1 MKKAASSITKLKCWR
16 YRVSIIGLLVT
27 MLWPTLVN
35 ANSMVTLQKIDFASL
50 AGNRV
55 EMRLD
60 FDGTPPQPRS
70 YTIDEPARITLDL
83 FDVTSSLESKYHS
96 LGVGN
101 ARSVTVLE
109 TNDRTRIVVNL
120 TQLVNYKTS
129 VDGNSL
135 YIMLGSGGTGF
146 SSQANTTAEQTP
158 EAADEQVSSKIAIVS
173 PENYVTDI
181 DFHRGE
187 KGEGRVE
194 ISLSRPDLE
203 IDISQQGKNIR
214 IRFLNASIPEKL
226 LRRLDV
232 IDFATPVQYVD
243 AMPEGDGAAIF
254 VEVEGTYDYMAYQA
268 NDKLVLDF
276 KPITSNE
283 AEKRLKE
290 MFPYNGEKLS
300 LNFQDIEVRSVLQ
313 LIADFT
319 NLNLVASD
327 TVGGRITLRL
337 QNVPWD
343 QALDLILKTK
353 GLDKR
358 QIGNV
363 LMIGPADEIANRER
377 LELENNRQIEE
388 LAPLQTEFIQVN
400 YAKAEEISKLLTGKQ
415 GLLSSRGSVSVDSR
429 TNTLLIQDTANKL
442 DGIRDA
448 LSYLDVPVRQ
458 VVIEARIVVA
468 STNFDKA
475 LGIRW
480 GGGTTYARGDTQFS
494 AGGSQGTL
502 SDLNP
507 TGLARQNQITG
518 KTIDFPDALVVD
530 LGAVNPT
537 STFAI
542 GLLTDEGLLDLELS
556 ALESDGISEVVSQPK
571 LVTADGQTAR
581 IESGVEIP
589 YQEASSSGATSVSFK
604 DAVLSLEVTPQI
616 TPDDRI
622 IMNLKIN
629 KDSVGEIFAGVPS
642 VDTRSIETQVLV
654 ENGETI
660 VLGGVYDISTVES
673 VSKTPFLGDL
683 PYVGRLFKRTTK
695 SKEKSELLIFI
706 TPKLIKDT
714 ISTR

>member
-1 MKKAASSITKLKCWR
+1 MKKSASSIKKLKCWR
-16 YRVSIIGLLVT
+16 CRFSIMGLLVT
-27 MLWPTLVN
+27 MLCPTLVN

-60 FDGTPPQPRS
+60 FNGKPPQPQS

-101 ARSVTVLE
+101 ARSITVLE

-146 SSQANTTAEQTP
+146 SSQANTTTEQTP
-158 EAADEQVSSKIAIVS
+158 EIADEQASSKIAIAS
-173 PENYVTDI
+173 LENYVTDI
-181 DFHRGE
+181 DFRRGE

-243 AMPEGDGAAIF
+243 AMPEGDGGAIF

-276 KPITSNE
+276 KPVTSNE

-358 QIGNV
+358 QVGNV

-377 LELENNRQIEE
+377 LELENNRQVEE

-400 YAKAEEISKLLTGKQ
+400 YAKAEEISTLLTGKQ
-415 GLLSSRGSVSVDSR
+415 RLLSSRGSVSVDSR
-429 TNTLLIQDTANKL
+429 TNTLLVQDTANKL
-442 DGIRDA
+442 DGIRNA

-480 GGGTTYARGDTQFS
+480 GGGTTYTRGDTQYS
-494 AGGSQGTL
+494 AGGSQDTL

-542 GLLTDEGLLDLELS
+542 GLLTDEGLLEMELS

-571 LVTADGQTAR
+571 LVTADGQTAS
-581 IESGVEIP
+581 IKSGVEIP

-616 TPDDRI
+616 TPNDRI
-622 IMNLKIN
+622 IMDLKIN
-629 KDSVGEIFAGVPS
+629 KDSRGETVGGIPSINTNEIQ
-642 VDTRSIETQVLV
+642 TQVLV
-654 ENGETI
+654 SNGETI
-660 VLGGVYDISTVES
+660 VLGGVYDTLESES

-683 PYVGRLFKRTTK
+683 PYIGRLFKRTTK
-695 SKEKSELLIFI
+695 SKEKTELLIFI

-714 ISTR
+714 ISAR

>member
-1 MKKAASSITKLKCWR
+1 MKKAAGIISKFKCWR
-16 YRVSIIGLLVT
+16 YGPGVVALLAAL
-27 MLWPTLVN
+27 LWPIFAN
-35 ANSMVTLQKIDFASL
+35 AASPVALQKIDFASL

-60 FDGTPPQPRS
+60 FDGPPPQPRS

-83 FDVTSSLESKYHS
+83 FDVTSGLDSKYHS

-120 TQLVNYKTS
+120 TQLVNYETS
-129 VDGNSL
+129 VNGNSL
-135 YIMLGSGGTGF
+135 FITLGSGSTGF
-146 SSQANTTAEQTP
+146 SQPVAPVAQAVVEPGANKP
-158 EAADEQVSSKIAIVS
+158 GIAPSV
-173 PENYVTDI
+173 NQVTDI
-181 DFHRGE
+181 DFRRGE

-194 ISLSRPDLE
+194 ISLSRPDLQ
-203 IDISQQGKNIR
+203 IDIAQEGSKIR
-214 IRFLNASIPEKL
+214 IGFVNASIPEKL
-226 LRRLDV
+226 QRRLDV

-243 AMPEGDGAAIF
+243 AIPEGNGGTIF

-268 NDKLVLDF
+268 DDKLVLDF
-276 KPITSNE
+276 KPVTSDE
-283 AEKRLKE
+283 AEKRLKD

-300 LNFQDIEVRSVLQ
+300 LNFQDIEIRSVLQ

-363 LMIGPADEIANRER
+363 LMIGPADEIASRER
-377 LELENNRQIEE
+377 LELENNRQVEA
-388 LAPLQTEFIQVN
+388 LAVLQTEFVQVN
-400 YAKAEEISKLLTGKQ
+400 YAKATEVASLLSGEQ
-415 GLLSSRGSVSVDSR
+415 GLLSTRGSVSVDAR
-429 TNTLLIQDTANKL
+429 TNTLLIQDTAAKL
-442 DGIRDA
+442 DGIRSA
-448 LSYLDVPVRQ
+448 LNYLDKPVRQ
-458 VVIEARIVVA
+458 VIIEARIVIA

-480 GGGTTYARGDTQFS
+480 GGGTSYARGSTQIS
-494 AGGSQGTL
+494 VGGSQTTL

-507 TGLARQNQITG
+507 TGSAQGNQAAG
-518 KTIDFPDALVVD
+518 KTINFPDALVVD
-530 LGAVNPT
+530 LGAVNPS

-556 ALESDGISEVVSQPK
+556 ALESDGISEVISQPK

-589 YQEASSSGATSVSFK
+589 YQEASSSGATSTSFK

-622 IMNLKIN
+622 IMTLKVN
-629 KDSVGEIFAGVPS
+629 KDSVGEVFNGVPS
-642 VDTRSIETQVLV
+642 IDTRAIETQVLV

-660 VLGGVYDISTVES
+660 VLGGVYDTSTIEA

-683 PYVGRLFKRTTK
+683 PYVGRLFRRTSK
-695 SKEKSELLIFI
+695 SEEKSELLIFI

-714 ISTR
+714 ISAR